1 VKEMRFLSGIRRAV
15 GLPSFNHRILNK
27 GRHIGRNIL
36 DVTGDYEGYVY
47 ERMSQYW
54 DMSRYTLPR
63 ISVYSNGN
71 FKTNIYKTSEP
82 SPCLD
87 EIFYKQENLVPY
99 GKEYWFA
106 IFTSMDSKKPMQLI
120 SCFGRRNSRKS
131 VIDNVE
137 IGTDNPSDGVLKT
150 GAFAWCFDG
159 KKKLV
164 VPAVETL
171 TTFTEQSIR
180 SDGDELSIDI
190 SGTVP
195 LYNVKINS
203 GAIKCDFNL
212 NKPSIGYDE
221 EVLNEL
227 KMGLNYQVYNLY
239 YNFDGTLNGKEYKG
253 RCYLQK
259 VILSTPLIP
268 WHWGRLIFQDGSFF
282 VFFKPYFGSP
292 DLNYPL
298 RNKGIF
304 YSAQHDKLFWVYNIE
319 VRHDSKRVNWK
330 FTSRGEDYSLNVAV
344 KAYANHGFNFRY
356 GGAFNYNE
364 HMVNVKKFDF
374 RMGDVKINMKKLGT
388 GAGIVEDATGLLI

>member
-1 VKEMRFLSGIRRAV
+1 MKEMRFLSGIRRAV

-27 GRHIGRNIL
+27 GKHIGRNIL
-36 DVTGDYEGYVY
+36 DATGDYEGYVY
-47 ERMSQYW
+47 ERMAQYW
-54 DMSRYTLPR
+54 DMSRYTLPH

-71 FKTNIYKTSEP
+71 FKTSIYKASEP

-87 EIFYKQENLVPY
+87 EIFYKQENLIPY

-137 IGTDNPSDGVLKT
+137 IGNDNPGDGVLKM

-164 VPAVETL
+164 APAVEAL
-171 TTFTEQSIR
+171 TTFTGQSIK
-180 SDGDELSIDI
+180 SEGDGLSIDI

-195 LYNVKINS
+195 LYKVKIDS
-203 GAIKCDFNL
+203 DAIKCDLNL
-212 NKPSIGYDE
+212 QKPSFGYDE

-268 WHWGRLIFQDGSFF
+268 WHWGRLIFPDGSFF

-304 YSAQHDKLFWVYNIE
+304 YSAQHDRLFWVYNIE
-319 VRHDSKRVNWK
+319 VQHDSRKVNWK
-330 FTSRGEDYSLNVAV
+330 FTSQGEDYSLNVAV
-344 KAYANHGFNFRY
+344 KAYANHSFNFRY

>member
-1 VKEMRFLSGIRRAV
+1 MKDIRFLNGIRGAV
-15 GLPSFNHRILNK
+15 RLPSFDHRLLKK
-27 GRHIGRNIL
+27 GRHIGKNIL
-36 DVTGDYEGYVY
+36 DATGGYEEYVH
-47 ERMSQYW
+47 ERVSYYT
-54 DMSRYTLPR
+54 DISRYSLPR

-71 FKTNIYKTSEP
+71 FKTNIYKAAEP

-87 EIFYKQENLVPY
+87 EIFYKQENLIPY

-106 IFTSMDSKKPMQLI
+106 IFTSMDKKKPMQLI
-120 SCFGRRNSRKS
+120 ATFGRRNSRKS
-131 VIDNVE
+131 VVDNVE
-137 IGTDNPSDGVLKT
+137 IGGQQSADTSLRT
-150 GAFAWCFDG
+150 GAFVWCYDG

-164 VPAVETL
+164 MPTVETM
-171 TTFTEQSIR
+171 TDITSNSIT
-180 SDGDELSIDI
+180 SAGNGISIAI

-195 LYNVKINS
+195 LYNVKVDS
-203 GAIKCDFNL
+203 EPIKCEFNL
-212 NKPSIGYDE
+212 RKPSSGFDE

-239 YNFDGTLNGKEYKG
+239 YNFDGTLNGKEYSG

-268 WHWGRLIFQDGSFF
+268 WHWGRLVFKDGSFF

-292 DLNYPL
+292 ELNYPL

-304 YSAQHDKLFWVYNIE
+304 YSAQHDKLFWVYNID
-319 VRHDSKRVNWK
+319 VQYDAKRVNWK
-330 FTSRGEDYSLNVAV
+330 FTSQGEDYYLHVAV

-374 RMGDVKINMKKLGT
+374 KMGDVKINMKTLGT